1 MNKKQIAKIVYIVLF
16 VLVLVIPGIGT
27 FIWKQE
33 AMGNEEAVD
42 FKDMNYNNAA
52 DKIDDYFSVKF
63 GFISVCTEKQP
74 FSPRGR
80 SAHLFTDGFK
90 RHSWIGFD
98 DDFIVDVHHH

>member
-16 VLVLVIPGIGT
+16 MLVLVVPGIGT

-42 FKDMNYNNAA
+42 FKDMNYSNAA

-63 GFISVCTEKQP
+63 GFRNKMVEMYN
-74 FSPRGR
+74 GL
-80 SAHLFTDGFK
+80 HY
-90 RHSWIGFD
+90 
-98 DDFIVDVHHH
+98 

>member
-1 MNKKQIAKIVYIVLF
+1 M
-16 VLVLVIPGIGT
+16 LVLVIPGIGT

-42 FKDMNYNNAA
+42 FKDMNYSNAA

-63 GFISVCTEKQP
+63 GFISVCTEKQT

-80 SAHLFTDGFK
+80 SAHLLTDGIHRYILTAFNNK
-90 RHSWIGFD
+90 
-98 DDFIVDVHHH
+98 FIVDVATDKTV